1 MLNQSTVSICRE
13 HLNKEL
19 KNIER
24 ILLGL
29 QKAKQGISVLDPNM
43 RIGYNRR
50 VFLEIDNRIK
60 SQKDRR
66 SKVENAIRDLKYN
79 MEGRKQS

>member
-19 KNIER
+19 KNIEH
-24 ILLGL
+24 IIFDL
-29 QKAKQGISVLDPNM
+29 QMAKHRVSVLDPDM
-43 RIGYNRR
+43 QIGYNRR

-66 SKVENAIRDLKYN
+66 NKVENAIKDLKHN
-79 MEGRKQS
+79 MEGKKQ

>member
-19 KNIER
+19 KDIER
-24 ILLGL
+24 ILFDLRM
-29 QKAKQGISVLDPNM
+29 AKRRISVLDPNM

-50 VFLEIDNRIK
+50 VFLEINNRIK
-60 SQKDRR
+60 RQKGRR
-66 SKVENAIRDLKYN
+66 NKVEAAIRDL
-79 MEGRKQS
+79 

>member
-24 ILLGL
+24 ILFDL
-29 QKAKQGISVLDPNM
+29 QNAKRRISVLDLD
-43 RIGYNRR
+43 RRVGYNRR

-60 SQKDRR
+60 KQKDRR
-66 SKVENAIRDLKYN
+66 NKVENAIRDLKAN
-79 MEGRKQS
+79 IWNPA